1 MWSSILARTR
11 VRRASAASVDVRRS
25 GANLTG
31 PVEVDHPAGQPH
43 AEALQCRQVDV
54 AVVLTADE
62 LQCSF
67 GTGPGG
73 VETSSIVTAKVP
85 VWSSHHQMSMPR

>member
-1 MWSSILARTR
+1 M
-11 VRRASAASVDVRRS
+11 
-25 GANLTG
+25 
-31 PVEVDHPAGQPH
+31 PAH
-43 AEALQCRQVDV
+43 V

-62 LQCSF
+62 LQRSF